1 VKANP
6 KGESDAEKI
15 ARLEGWVRD
24 LQSGMYIN
32 CVYCGHRYG
41 PEDKV
46 PSSMADMLKRHVA
59 QCPEHPMAKC
69 VKALEAAS
77 HGLRSYQFGNA
88 APALA
93 GEMADHIDALL
104 KEIAA

>member
-1 VKANP
+1 MSAFK
-6 KGESDAEKI
+6 ESDVERI
-15 ARLEGWVRD
+15 VRLEGWIRD
-24 LQSGMYIN
+24 LQEGVYVN

-41 PEDKV
+41 REGQV
-46 PSSMADMLKRHVA
+46 PVAMADVLKHHVA
-59 QCPEHPMAKC
+59 QCPAHPMSKC

-77 HGLRSYQFGNA
+77 HGLRSYQFGTG

-93 GEMADHIDALL
+93 EEMADHIDALL